1 MALLRKYHKPDL
13 FITMTCNPHWP
24 EIKNNLTE
32 GQAAQDCPDL
42 VARIFKLRKDML
54 LEDLVRNAVFGQV
67 LAHLWVVEFQKRGLP
82 HIHIL
87 LILADDDRPKTTEK
101 VDSIVKA
108 ELPPSPTEHGIS
120 EDEKKRRQPLFDTV
134 VTNMLHGPC
143 GNRNPNC
150 PCMEQGKCT
159 KKCPKA
165 LLEKTIMDHE
175 TSHPVYHQRYPKDG
189 GVIAYIRE

>member
-1 MALLRKYHKPDL
+1 
-13 FITMTCNPHWP
+13 
-24 EIKNNLTE
+24 
-32 GQAAQDCPDL
+32 
-42 VARIFKLRKDML
+42 ML
-54 LEDLVRNAVFGQV
+54 LEDLVRNAVFSQV
-67 LAHLWVVEFQKRGLP
+67 LAHLWVVEFQKCGLP

-108 ELPPSPTEHGIS
+108 ELPPSPTERGIS
-120 EDEKKRRQPLFDTV
+120 EDKKRRRQPLFDTV

-159 KKCPKA
+159 KKFPKA
-165 LLEKTIMDHE
+165 L
-175 TSHPVYHQRYPKDG
+175 
-189 GVIAYIRE
+189 